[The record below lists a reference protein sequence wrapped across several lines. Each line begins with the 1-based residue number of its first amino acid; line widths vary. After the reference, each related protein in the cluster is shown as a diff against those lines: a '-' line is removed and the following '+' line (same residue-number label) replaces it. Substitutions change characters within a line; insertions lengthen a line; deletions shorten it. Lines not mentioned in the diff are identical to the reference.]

1 MAGAKSQKRFRLSRR
16 PPSARPSRRGVCG
29 RLLRRTHT
37 SRAAG
42 SKAWGSH
49 LPSKMRLA
57 NAKPLSALTNAARMP
72 RRAYRRN
79 AFSETGR
86 GIGRRR
92 RSKNADERICH
103 QQYIETAAAPNRRC
117 SVSRS
122 LKSTVSDRS
131 PAHRVRARRLPPA
144 LAVETSPARHSR
156 AAPAAPQPYQ
166 APCEVSGGASRIRFN
181 SALVRGLEWP
191 KRRRSWQRVLGNVRK
206 RMYKRRLLYVLLLRL
221 TPYFPGC
228 FVGDCRQAC
237 LVL

>member
-131 PAHRVRARRLPPA
+131 PAHRVRAQASSSFGRGNISGAGIAALLRQRR
-144 LAVETSPARHSR
+144 SPIKLRARV
-156 AAPAAPQPYQ
+156 PAAHP
-166 APCEVSGGASRIRFN
+166 ESVSIPPWCADLNGRNADEAGSVFW
-181 SALVRGLEWP
+181 ETF
-191 KRRRSWQRVLGNVRK
+191 GNE
-206 RMYKRRLLYVLLLRL
+206 
-221 TPYFPGC
+221 C
-228 FVGDCRQAC
+228 ISGDCFTFC
-237 LVL
+237 SSG